1 MFFNTIFL
9 LDSVII
15 SKMYLHLQPNKGE
28 YLPVSCTKTPRP
40 LCITPQ
46 KQDTTKTPCRQK
58 SFQVFDLMSNF
69 LKQNNESNSL
79 KTSLRTC
86 NPSCRL

>member
-1 MFFNTIFL
+1 
-9 LDSVII
+9 
-15 SKMYLHLQPNKGE
+15 
-28 YLPVSCTKTPRP
+28 